1 MNSITAQKA
10 EILAP
15 AGSFECMKAAFLAGA
30 DAVYAGGAM
39 FGARA
44 SAVNFS
50 GEELLDAIDYAHLHG
65 KKFYL
70 TINTLLKEQ
79 ELEQDLYPYLLPAYE
94 HGLDAVIVQDLGV
107 LKFIR
112 EYFPSLPVH
121 AQHPDECDRTIFW
134 QGIKTA
140 WSYKDC
146 NGEGT
151 FPGGNQ
157 QDLPG
162 NRTGN

>member
-1 MNSITAQKA
+1 MNSTTAQKA

-50 GEELLDAIDYAHLHG
+50 GDELLDAIDYAHLHR

-70 TINTLLKEQ
+70 TINTLFR
-79 ELEQDLYPYLLPAYE
+79 A
-94 HGLDAVIVQDLGV
+94 GTGAGFVSV
-107 LKFIR
+107 
-112 EYFPSLPVH
+112 S
-121 AQHPDECDRTIFW
+121 AA
-134 QGIKTA
+134 GI
-140 WSYKDC
+140 
-146 NGEGT
+146 
-151 FPGGNQ
+151 
-157 QDLPG
+157 
-162 NRTGN
+162 

>member
-1 MNSITAQKA
+1 
-10 EILAP
+10 
-15 AGSFECMKAAFLAGA
+15 
-30 DAVYAGGAM
+30 M

-50 GEELLDAIDYAHLHG
+50 GDELLDAIDYAHLHG

-121 AQHPDECDRTIFW
+121 ASTQMNVTGPYFGRELKRLGVTRIV
-134 QGIKTA
+134 TA
-140 WSYKDC
+140 RELSL
-146 NGEGT
+146 EEI
-151 FPGGNQ
+151 
-157 QDLPG
+157 
-162 NRTGN
+162 NRIYQATGLEIESFVHGALCYC